1 LTAALSPFYAGA
13 RREYDLAAER
23 HGVVEVNLRFGDRSV
38 ALRFAGQ
45 RLAEAVLG
53 LGALDARRS
62 GASGEADAT
71 IALWEEPLP
80 PAAALPV
87 TWGVDDIGPQGLVRG
102 SGADGVVAVHE
113 TASGAVTLVESSPG
127 AAILHRVPSRGS
139 VPWWER
145 AAPLRPALFWA
156 LGGERRH
163 LVHAGGVGDA
173 RGGVLI
179 AGASGSG
186 KTTVALAA
194 LVHGLRYVADD
205 YLLLDSTIEPTA
217 VSVYGTAKLDDGHLR
232 RFGML
237 AAVRFPP
244 PSCAGEKAVLDVGR
258 AMPGALCGSLPVRA
272 VVVPRIRGGRTRLRR
287 VSPTDALLALGPS
300 TVFQMPFDGGRAVA
314 SLAAVVRSVPCF
326 GLDVGDDPAELAG
339 AVERVLDEAAR

>member
-127 AAILHRVPSRGS
+127 AAILHRVPSRGLI
-139 VPWWER
+139 PWWER

-156 LGGERRH
+156 LAGERRH
-163 LVHAGGVGDA
+163 LVHAAAVGDD
-173 RGGVLI
+173 RGGVLL
-179 AGASGSG
+179 AGPRGSG
-186 KTTVALAA
+186 KTTVALAGVA
-194 LVHGLRYVADD
+194 QGVGFVADD
-205 YLLLDSTIEPTA
+205 YLLLDARGEPEA
-217 VSVYGTAKLDDGHLR
+217 VSLYGTASI
-232 RFGML
+232 
-237 AAVRFPP
+237 ATA
-244 PSCAGEKAVLDVGR
+244 SAGEEKQVLDVAR
-258 AMPGALCGSLPVRA
+258 AMPGALRGSLPVRA

-287 VSPTDALLALGPS
+287 VSPAEALRAWAPTTLL
-300 TVFQMPFDGGRAVA
+300 QMPLAGGRALA

-326 GLDVGDDPAELAG
+326 GLDVGDDAAELAG